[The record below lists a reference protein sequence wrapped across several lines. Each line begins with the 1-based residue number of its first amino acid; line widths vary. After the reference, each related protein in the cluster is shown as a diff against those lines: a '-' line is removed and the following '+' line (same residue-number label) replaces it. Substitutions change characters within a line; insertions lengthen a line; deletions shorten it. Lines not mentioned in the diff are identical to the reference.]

1 MEGKENGRTAKKMSR
16 KQRVGSMEWLQVDQ
30 DVLNT
35 MQKNEDEGNRK
46 ELSVSPVP

>member
-1 MEGKENGRTAKKMSR
+1 
-16 KQRVGSMEWLQVDQ
+16 MEWLQVDQ

-46 ELSVSPVP
+46 ELLVSPVP